1 MLLAMACFAFED
13 ALIKVS
19 ASSLPAG
26 QVMMI
31 FGAGGVLVFS
41 ASLAVKRV
49 PIVKLAH
56 FTRAMLV
63 RAIFEGCGRV
73 FFVLAVATGALSTAT
88 VVLQATP
95 IVVVAAAWVFLGDR
109 PTGGR
114 WVALL
119 VGAIGVVVVLGPSGD
134 QLDWAT
140 VFAAIGMFGF
150 AGRDLMSRTAP
161 KALQVGHLGLWG
173 FATLIVSGVAYQVWE
188 GQHIVPVGVADSLVL
203 LPAILCGVIA
213 YAALMLAM
221 RTGDISAVAPFRYF
235 RLVFG
240 VLMGVVFFGEDL
252 QTQTMIGGALIVLSG
267 LMLLISPAGVLRGV
281 KRLRAI

>member
-1 MLLAMACFAFED
+1 MLLAMACFAIED

-31 FGAGGVLVFS
+31 FGAGGLFVFS
-41 ASLAVKRV
+41 ASLAIKRV
-49 PIVKLAH
+49 PIIKLSH
-56 FTRAMLV
+56 FKRAMLL
-63 RAIFEGCGRV
+63 RALFEGCGRV

-134 QLDWAT
+134 SLDWAT

-161 KALQVGHLGLWG
+161 KTLQVGHLGLWG
-173 FATLIVSGVAYQVWE
+173 FATLVVSGAAYQAWE
-188 GQHIVPVGVADSLVL
+188 GRHIVPVGNDALLVL
-203 LPAILCGVIA
+203 LPAILAGVIA

-221 RTGDISAVAPFRYF
+221 RTGEISAVAPFRYF

-240 VLMGVVFFGEDL
+240 VLLGVVFFGEQL
-252 QTQTMIGGALIVLSG
+252 QTQTLIGGGLIVFSG
-267 LMLLISPAGVLRGV
+267 LMLLISPTRVLQGI
-281 KRLRAI
+281 KQLRSN